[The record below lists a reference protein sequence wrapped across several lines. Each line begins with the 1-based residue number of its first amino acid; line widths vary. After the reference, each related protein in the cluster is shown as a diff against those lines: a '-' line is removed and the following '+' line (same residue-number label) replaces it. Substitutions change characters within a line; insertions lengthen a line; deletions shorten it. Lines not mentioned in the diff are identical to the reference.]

1 MEGPSIAA
9 LRIAKS
15 DSYPQFLS
23 ANKRRRRDRE
33 GNAMQRVWLLIVILA
48 ILSPISRIALAQES
62 GQELSSRAQKECDL
76 GRQAKDRAIRLAHFK
91 RSQALAE
98 EAVALDDQLADGH
111 FALFCSLGEQLRIDG
126 ESLSSAFGFR
136 RMMTELDRTLELN
149 PDHLDAL
156 SSKGTFLVR
165 LPAVLGGDAVKGEHM
180 LRRVIQRDP
189 MSVNARLTL
198 AKTYAARGNHEE
210 AITLAREAM
219 RIAEAERR
227 ADLIPE
233 AQATLSEL
241 WITHAGPTAA
251 NP

>member
-1 MEGPSIAA
+1 
-9 LRIAKS
+9 
-15 DSYPQFLS
+15 
-23 ANKRRRRDRE
+23 
-33 GNAMQRVWLLIVILA
+33 MQRVGLLIVILA

-62 GQELSSRAQKECDL
+62 AQELSIRAQKECDL
-76 GRQAKDRAIRLAHFK
+76 GRQARERAIRLAHFK

-98 EAVALDDQLADGH
+98 QAVALDDQLADGH

-165 LPAVLGGDAVKGEHM
+165 LPAILGGDAVKGEHM

-189 MSVNARLTL
+189 TSVNARLTL
-198 AKTYAARGNHEE
+198 AKIYAARGHREE
-210 AITLAREAM
+210 AIALALEALK
-219 RIAEAERR
+219 IAEAERR
-227 ADLIPE
+227 ADLLPE
-233 AQATLSEL
+233 AQATLVQLRIPHPEL
-241 WITHAGPTAA
+241 ATA